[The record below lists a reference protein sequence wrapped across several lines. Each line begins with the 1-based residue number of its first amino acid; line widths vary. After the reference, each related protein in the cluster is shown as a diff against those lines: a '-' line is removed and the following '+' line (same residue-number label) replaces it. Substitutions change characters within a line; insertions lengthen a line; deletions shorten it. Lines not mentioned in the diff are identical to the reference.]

1 MQDKESKK
9 ASNEVE
15 ISGKKSTNKKEEFNI
30 DDILVKILS
39 SRK

>member
-9 ASNEVE
+9 TNNEID
-15 ISGKKSTNKKEEFNI
+15 ISGKKSTNKKGEFNI
-30 DDILVKILS
+30 DDILKKILS

>member
-9 ASNEVE
+9 TNNEVE
-15 ISGKKSTNKKEEFNI
+15 ISGKKSTNEKGEFNI
-30 DDILVKILS
+30 DDILVKLLS